1 MNDAHD
7 KTALFRYKALEDEPS
22 QVRTILQDVYE
33 ALQEKGYNPFGQ
45 IVGYLVSGDPT
56 FITSHKN
63 ARTLITQIERD
74 VILEELVREYLSK

>member
-1 MNDAHD
+1 MSDAHD
-7 KTALFRYKALEDEPS
+7 KTALFRSGSLDEESS
-22 QVRTILQDVYE
+22 QVRVILQEVYE

-63 ARTLITQIERD
+63 ARALIAQIERD
-74 VILEELVREYLSK
+74 IILEELVRAYLSK